1 MKTTKLFLFL
11 CVFLSAHS
19 NKVSGLNNFTGKI
32 EIKETVPDSI
42 YPPSDLVIS
51 YHTAWA
57 KTHYP
62 ERITQFKSNPLEN
75 ADIVFLGNSITE
87 LAGNWGSRFSSSIVK
102 NRGIAGDVTE
112 GVLARLGEIYYFKPT
127 SVFLLIGINDIFAGK
142 TPEFVAGNI
151 IKITQ
156 NIHQRS
162 PETKIYVQTILP
174 NANTSIVSTIQ
185 ATNKLLVSNASTN
198 NYTLIDLHVLFA
210 DANDII
216 KPEYTTD
223 GTHLTEVA
231 YAVWINAEKSLIPS
245 NLSSN
250 LLTNADLQNGTAS
263 WIISGTAD
271 MFKIDAWSP
280 SQPALKSFANNYW
293 KPTYAVDGTI
303 KQTVTGIANGS
314 YIFSCQ
320 FAGATPISTSYSA
333 LIATD
338 GNNVVTKKEF
348 TMPSTWSV
356 ISMPI
361 DITGGQVTVGF
372 TIKDDVNSVFWFDAA
387 DFKLQT
393 TTQNQTANI
402 ENKFSNYLTAFSN
415 PFSNETTISFKLPNS
430 EKKVKIEVFN
440 IVGVLLQSF
449 TENDVVANKL
459 YSYTFDKS
467 NKYNNQIFVARM
479 FTSNKMLTTKFR
491 KH

>member
-1 MKTTKLFLFL
+1 MKTTKLLLFI
-11 CVFLSAHS
+11 CVFFSIHA
-19 NKVSGLNNFTGKI
+19 VDISGKTNLMDNSKI
-32 EIKETVPDSI
+32 QETVPDSI
-42 YPPSDLVIS
+42 YPPADLVIS
-51 YHTAWA
+51 YHTAWT

-62 ERITQFKSNPLEN
+62 ERIKFFKSNPLN
-75 ADIVFLGNSITE
+75 YSDIVFLGNSITE
-87 LAGNWGSRFSSSIVK
+87 LGGNWGSRFNSSIVK

-127 SVFLLIGINDIFAGK
+127 SVFILIGINDIFAGK

-151 IKITQ
+151 VKIAQ

-174 NANTSIVSTIQ
+174 SASTSIVSTIQ
-185 ATNKLLVSNASTN
+185 QTNALLVSSASAN
-198 NYTLIDLHVLFA
+198 NYTLINLHALFA
-210 DANDII
+210 DANDVI

-223 GTHLTEVA
+223 GTHLTEAA
-231 YAVWINAEKSLIPS
+231 YTVWINAEKALIPS

-263 WIISGTAD
+263 WTLTGTAN
-271 MFKIDAWSP
+271 MFKIDSWSP

-293 KPTYAVDGTI
+293 QPSYAVDGSIT
-303 KQTVTGIANGS
+303 QTVSNIQDGT

-320 FAGATPISTSYSA
+320 FAGASPSAKSYSA

-338 GNNVVTKKEF
+338 GNSVITKKEF

-361 DITGGQVTVGF
+361 DVTGGQVTVGF

-387 DFKLQT
+387 DFKLQGS
-393 TTQNQTANI
+393 TQSQTAIIN
-402 ENKFSNYLTAFSN
+402 NKFSIYFTSFSN
-415 PFSNETTISFKLPNS
+415 PFTNETTLSFKLPNS
-430 EKKVKIEVFN
+430 EKNVRIEVFN
-440 IVGVLLQSF
+440 LQGILFQIF
-449 TENDVVANKL
+449 TQTNVVSNIL
-459 YSYTFDKS
+459 YSYTFNTSMKQ
-467 NKYNNQIFVARM
+467 KGQIFIA
-479 FTSNKMLTTKFR
+479 KMLTSDKVITHKFMQ
-491 KH
+491 